1 MGISVENYRMRIGSH
16 ANFVQARKSMF
27 QLKGKFWNQILIM
40 FYLKVFYLP
49 CLKNLVKQTEKNNEV
64 FMWYAQ
70 IVCYNV
76 YVPLLLRLSND
87 VEENPGPTN
96 VNEIVDPTFT
106 VCADFN
112 QGNASMFGSNAGKQ
126 CVAMSIYAILYNE
139 IKSINTW
146 AMTIGANTVAVFMPF
161 PDVFKIF
168 DSHSLDRHG
177 MQFASGYSVL
187 ISVEGLQNLVN
198 FFRLTRNSDSQN
210 FGNLFELKGVK
221 CYKNNDLSN
230 SLTTGNFHN
239 TPTKQNELS
248 KENTNIRLAKQR
260 GWKAAQRKIESAEKK
275 EKRLLKCKAYQ
286 RARRQNESVVEKEK
300 RLAKERDYRRAQ
312 RKNETSEQR
321 KQRLAK
327 VRAYKNS
334 TKETSSST
342 KVHQQQDDELL
353 RLIDKFH
360 KSVSTGPL
368 YICSCCDQLWY
379 KHSVCPADRLRLSNT
394 NSVDYLQGIKSVDNI
409 EWLCLTCNN
418 HLKKKS
424 TTMCNCKW
432 LQISKKA

>member
-27 QLKGKFWNQILIM
+27 QLKGKFWNQMLIM

-146 AMTIGANTVAVFMPF
+146 DTSIMNRILINGNN
-161 PDVFKIF
+161 
-168 DSHSLDRHG
+168 L
-177 MQFASGYSVL
+177 YSV
-187 ISVEGLQNLVN
+187 ISQRVQKN
-198 FFRLTRNSDSQN
+198 FLLLT
-210 FGNLFELKGVK
+210 EV
-221 CYKNNDLSN
+221 
-230 SLTTGNFHN
+230 
-239 TPTKQNELS
+239 PE
-248 KENTNIRLAKQR
+248 I
-260 GWKAAQRKIESAEKK
+260 
-275 EKRLLKCKAYQ
+275 
-286 RARRQNESVVEKEK
+286 V
-300 RLAKERDYRRAQ
+300 
-312 RKNETSEQR
+312 
-321 KQRLAK
+321 
-327 VRAYKNS
+327 
-334 TKETSSST
+334 
-342 KVHQQQDDELL
+342 
-353 RLIDKFH
+353 
-360 KSVSTGPL
+360 
-368 YICSCCDQLWY
+368 
-379 KHSVCPADRLRLSNT
+379 
-394 NSVDYLQGIKSVDNI
+394 
-409 EWLCLTCNN
+409 
-418 HLKKKS
+418 
-424 TTMCNCKW
+424 
-432 LQISKKA
+432 